1 MESSD
6 LRLRRRGK
14 RNGKGGKEIVD
25 GEMVMLAGR
34 GGRRVVDTE
43 IVNEMLRRRERAKRE
58 VSGSAI
64 SHLRQLTD

>member
-1 MESSD
+1 MERSD

-25 GEMVMLAGR
+25 GEMVMLASR

-58 VSGSAI
+58 VSGPVI
-64 SHLRQLTD
+64 SHPRQLTD